1 MTQDIFS
8 NLFTASQEFSDRG
21 SFESCFTLSSI
32 WGDKASGA
40 DLLRRAEI
48 CGDIWDLAHMSLADI
63 RKAAGLSQG
72 GLSKSLCIPV
82 GTIRTWEQ
90 RDCCAP
96 YIRLM
101 IARLL
106 GVTNLEDFLH
116 VD

>member
-1 MTQDIFS
+1 MTDHQFYQLYTSAQSFGDREAF
-8 NLFTASQEFSDRG
+8 ASDWSR
-21 SFESCFTLSSI
+21 SSI
-32 WGDKASGA
+32 WGDQASGA
-40 DLLRRAEI
+40 DLLRRSEI
-48 CGDIWDLAHMSLADI
+48 CGGIWDLAHMPLADI

-72 GLSKSLCIPV
+72 GLSKALCIPV